1 MGSEATGFAVLL
13 SGGVG
18 SSHDTE
24 MLEADPVILGDAPR
38 CEVCGLYSGGR
49 PWLPPHRA
57 ELTLHGSHWG
67 DFAFRGDG
75 GEDLLITERTAE
87 LYRDEKL
94 QGLSGFEQ
102 VEITGFNG
110 TNDQPPSYLHVAVSR
125 SQAAVDEQRSSLTRP
140 EPPTCER
147 CRSAGLE
154 GIHGF
159 VLEPGSWGGEDVF
172 FARGLTGVVI
182 VSRRFSDFVH
192 RHALTNVRLTPIE
205 SYEWDPYAPISGGQ

>member
-1 MGSEATGFAVLL
+1 MDSDAIGFAVLL
-13 SGGVG
+13 GGGIG

-75 GEDLLITERTAE
+75 GEDFLISERTAE
-87 LYRDEKL
+87 LYREEKL
-94 QGLSGFEQ
+94 RGLSGFEQ
-102 VEITGFNG
+102 VEIARFKG
-110 TNDQPPSYLHVAVSR
+110 TDEQPPRYLHVAVGR
-125 SQAAVDEQRSSLTRP
+125 SQGAVDEQKSSLIRP

-147 CRSAGLE
+147 CRSAELE
-154 GIHGF
+154 AIHGF
-159 VLEPGSWGGEDVF
+159 VLESGSWSGEDVF
-172 FARGLTGVVI
+172 FVRGLTGVVV
-182 VSRRFSDFVH
+182 VSRRFREFVD
-192 RHALTNVRLTPIE
+192 RHALTNVRLTPTG
-205 SYEWDPYAPISGGQ
+205 SYEWDPYAPISSGQ

>member
-1 MGSEATGFAVLL
+1 MGSDARGFAVLL

-24 MLEADPVILGDAPR
+24 MLEADPVMLGDAPR
-38 CEVCGLYSGGR
+38 CDVCGLYSGGR

-57 ELTLHGSHWG
+57 ELTLHRSHWG

-75 GEDLLITERTAE
+75 GADFLISERTAD
-87 LYRDEKL
+87 LYRDENL
-94 QGLSGFEQ
+94 RGLSGFEQ
-102 VEITGFNG
+102 VEITRFKG
-110 TNDQPPSYLHVAVSR
+110 TDEQPPPYLHVAVGR
-125 SQAAVDEQRSSLTRP
+125 SQAAVDEHRSSLVRP
-140 EPPTCER
+140 EPPVCER

-159 VLEPGSWGGEDVF
+159 VLESGSWSCEDVF

-182 VSRRFSDFVH
+182 VSSRFRDFVH
-192 RHALTNVRLTPIE
+192 RQALTNVRLTPTE
-205 SYEWDPYAPISGGQ
+205 SYEWDPYAPVSGGH